1 MWELIWNTLEY
12 WSTIDDVEYQ
22 YALDIISDMTM
33 SEAIIYLSDA
43 SPKRSE
49 SYSEICLEV
58 LRDIEDLV
66 WEIEHADDE
75 EEDPYL
81 NY

>member
-49 SYSEICLEV
+49 SYSAICLEV